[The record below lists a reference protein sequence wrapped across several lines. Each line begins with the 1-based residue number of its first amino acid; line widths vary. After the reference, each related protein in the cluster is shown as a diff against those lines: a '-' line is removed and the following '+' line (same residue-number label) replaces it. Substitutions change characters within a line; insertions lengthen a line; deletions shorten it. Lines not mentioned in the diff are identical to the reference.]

1 VAERLS
7 QIRNFLQQYQADSPH
22 QFAAISGD
30 ASFRRYFRVQSGT
43 EHWVLMDAPP
53 ALEDCQRFIAVAEA
67 LAAAGLQVP
76 AVLAADSAA
85 GLVLLQDLGD
95 DLLQFRLQPHNAAD
109 WYRQAL
115 ALLPQMQQVRA
126 TAQGPLPQF
135 DRAFVLRE
143 LQIFLDWFLPVHLQV
158 TPDAATS
165 AMINMAFAQIAD
177 EVLAQP
183 QAGMHR
189 DFHSR
194 NLMVQPDQSLAV
206 IDFQDA
212 VIGPLCYDA
221 VSLLRDCYLRWPDTL
236 VDTLRD
242 EFFMQLQQQGLLPAD
257 YSLSQFQRD
266 FDWTGLQRHLKVC
279 GIFAR
284 LYHRDHKA
292 GYLADLPRVVGYVRD
307 IAARYTELAAF
318 SQWFDTVVVPRFA
331 EVSACGQ

>member
-1 VAERLS
+1 MAERLS
-7 QIRNFLQQYQADSPH
+7 QIRNFLQQYQADSPI
-22 QFAAISGD
+22 QFSAISGD
-30 ASFRRYFRVQSGT
+30 ASFRRYFRVQGGHQ
-43 EHWVLMDAPP
+43 HWVLMDAPP
-53 ALEDCQRFIAVAEA
+53 ALEDCLRFIATAEA
-67 LAAAGLQVP
+67 LRAAGLQVP
-76 AVLAADSAA
+76 AVLAQDASA

-95 DLLQFRLQPHNAAD
+95 DLLQFSLASHNAIS

-115 ALLPQMQQVRA
+115 ALLPKMQQVKA
-126 TAQGPLPQF
+126 TSQGPLPVF

-143 LQIFLDWFLPVHLQV
+143 LQIFTDWFLPVHLQLQV
-158 TPDAATS
+158 DADTQALLDKTF
-165 AMINMAFAQIAD
+165 AMMAD

-194 NLMVQPDQSLAV
+194 NLMIQPDQSLAV

-212 VIGPLCYDA
+212 VTGPVSYDA
-221 VSLLRDCYLRWPDTL
+221 VSLLRDCYLRWPDEM
-236 VDTLRD
+236 VAQLRD
-242 EFFMQLQQQGLLPAD
+242 EFYDMMQQNCLWPAEF
-257 YSLSQFQRD
+257 SLAQYRRG

-284 LYHRDHKA
+284 LYHRDQKG

-307 IAARYTELAAF
+307 IATQYPELSEF
-318 SQWFDTVVVPRFA
+318 TRWFEQVVMPRFA